1 MTFPH
6 TCSVS
11 DVSPAWLTAVAAD
24 YAARGVIDDA
34 LVHAATAAEVGL
46 VRVEAGGQVWWSDE
60 VYRLHGRPRWRRV
73 RTLDDLAWGLPG
85 DLPHLVRTTY
95 AAALGDPDVELR
107 YTAVG
112 ENGEGRDLVLRAID
126 LGLALVHRAGTDVD
140 RHGGRT
146 VVVDVRDRREPVE
159 PPAVETPV
167 EPPAPAPA
175 VDASPVPA
183 PAPAAVEPAAPADAA
198 TDGALEQAGDGAAPV
213 AEPVARPAADLAVA
227 VLSAT
232 PDLVLLHDLDERR
245 CVTMAGN
252 DPDARALVQH
262 LRLGGAVRDDIHP
275 DEVEALDT
283 WREELRS
290 LGPDE
295 ARQIDVRLRRGDSWR
310 WTEIRASE
318 FRRDPSGRPLEVVL
332 VVRDV
337 HERVE
342 SGVRVAESERA
353 FREVFD
359 ASPVGLAVLDDHGR
373 FTSVNDAFC
382 LLVGHTRDEVLATV
396 YEALLHPEDR
406 TAAGISRARR
416 ITEGASTLSSSER
429 RLRRGDGS
437 TIWVRVRT
445 SDIDYNG
452 DVRTLVSLEDV
463 TASKATED
471 QLRHDALHD
480 DLTGLP
486 NRRLIT
492 DRLELALSRAR
503 RTGARLA
510 VFFIDLD
517 DLKRINDTHPWQH
530 RAGDVLLTSTSA
542 AVRDALREA
551 DSLGRLGGDEF
562 VAICEDVGDDEALAE
577 ISERIL
583 EAVRRPL
590 TIGAETVSVGASI
603 GIAVTEDDG
612 ETAEHLLRRADAAMY
627 VAKASGG
634 SRAARAGNGT
644 LDGPPDLDLLGA
656 LARHELRLHYRPVVS
671 LTTGAVL
678 GVSTV
683 VRWRHPE
690 RGLIPAHEL
699 RSAISGGAASLPVV
713 HWCLERAV
721 SDVRTVAPGR
731 VEHVSVWLPVPGRA
745 ALASS
750 TRAAILDAIGGP
762 DGSATADTAPSIVLD
777 VPESDIA
784 SLTRRHARNRQL
796 AELFEVGP
804 LALGVEGFTADLVP
818 VGTLQLLGAASVSFD
833 PDLIAAAADNAATEE
848 LVRALVAAAASLGVV
863 SIATDVVSQR
873 QLDLVRSLGIH
884 AAYGDLI
891 GPAAPLDTYADL
903 LHGGRMRL
911 PGSELP
917 PSDEPVTG
925 TGSPGGDSDDD
936 AESAARLASMT
947 RAQLRRDRALV
958 DDSAQDEPEVDG
970 GTTDAQIWADLL
982 GPSPEQAP
990 TPTLE
995 PAEDAPTAT
1004 PTPVTSRHP
1013 APRPSIPPAAAA
1025 AVPAEPAGAELAG
1038 PEPAAVRPTLE
1049 PALEPAAPA
1058 WEAEDIAELVAR
1070 ELGVTLPPVIEVSD
1084 VVARGRSGDELPPA
1098 PPLFLRPVRHRRES

>member
-1 MTFPH
+1 VTFPH
-6 TCSVS
+6 TCNVP

-73 RTLDDLAWGLPG
+73 RTLGDLAWGLPG
-85 DLPHLVRTTY
+85 DLSHLVRTTY
-95 AAALGDPDVELR
+95 AAALSDPDVELR

-140 RHGGRT
+140 RQGGRT
-146 VVVDVRDRREPVE
+146 TVVDVRDRQEPVE
-159 PPAVETPV
+159 TPTVET
-167 EPPAPAPA
+167 
-175 VDASPVPA
+175 PA
-183 PAPAAVEPAAPADAA
+183 PAPAADSPPAPASAEPPAPAEAAPA
-198 TDGALEQAGDGAAPV
+198 GASTAGGEEPTGHGAAPV
-213 AEPVARPAADLAVA
+213 AEPAAADLAVA

-232 PDLVLLHDLDERR
+232 PDLVLIHDLDERR

-252 DPDARALVQH
+252 DPDARALVEH
-262 LRLGGAVRDDIHP
+262 LRQTGAVRDDIHP
-275 DEVEALDT
+275 DDVGALDT

-295 ARQIDVRLRRGDSWR
+295 ARQIDVRLRRGGSWR

-342 SGVRVAESERA
+342 SGMRVAESERA

-416 ITEGASTLSSSER
+416 ISEGASTLSSSER

-530 RAGDVLLTSTSA
+530 RAGDVLLTSTSS

-562 VAICEDVGDDEALAE
+562 VAICEDVGDDEAVAE

-583 EAVRRPL
+583 DAVRRPL
-590 TIGAETVSVGASI
+590 IIGAETVTVGASI

-634 SRAARAGNGT
+634 SRAARAGTGP

-690 RGLIPAHEL
+690 RGLIPAQEL

-784 SLTRRHARNRQL
+784 SLTRRHAQNRQL

-833 PDLIAAAADNAATEE
+833 PDLIAAAADNPATEE
-848 LVRALVAAAASLGVV
+848 LVRALVSAAASLGVV

-884 AAYGDLI
+884 AAHGDLI

-917 PSDEPVTG
+917 PTDEPVTG
-925 TGSPGGDSDDD
+925 TGAPSGDSGED

-947 RAQLRRDRALV
+947 RAQLRRDQALV
-958 DDSAQDEPEVDG
+958 DDSAQDEPEVDS

-982 GPSPEQAP
+982 GPSAEDAP

-995 PAEDAPTAT
+995 PAEGAPTAS
-1004 PTPVTSRHP
+1004 PAPATSRHP
-1013 APRPSIPPAAAA
+1013 APRPSIPPASAA
-1025 AVPAEPAGAELAG
+1025 AVPAAPAGAEPTG
-1038 PEPAAVRPTLE
+1038 EEPPAVRPTLE

-1058 WEAEDIAELVAR
+1058 REAEAEAEDIAELVAR

-1084 VVARGRSGDELPPA
+1084 LVARGRTGDELPPA
-1098 PPLFLRPVRHRRES
+1098 PPLFLRPAGRRREG